1 MKQLAVSVAAI
12 ALLTTSCTKQSTN
25 DVLSGTQPPKVI
37 YATTECTVP
46 NGDGVRCDRKTCK
59 ADQAGDCSI
68 FMDRCTE
75 SGHNYEGDKNQG
87 TCIRGT
93 KSA

>member
-1 MKQLAVSVAAI
+1 MIRRAVSIAAI
-12 ALLTTSCTKQSTN
+12 ALLFASCTKQAKN
-25 DVLSGTQPPKVI
+25 DVLSTTQPPKVI
-37 YATTECTVP
+37 YATTQCTVA
-46 NGDGVRCDRKTCK
+46 NADGVRCDQKTCK

-75 SGHNYEGDKNQG
+75 AGHNYDGDKNQG